1 MEFRQTIEQPLDIDD
16 KDMAVIVHHDVVRG
30 CTVVLAAVVIGTGL
44 IAKAYWLLFMFGWG
58 FI

>member
-1 MEFRQTIEQPLDIDD
+1 MRE
-16 KDMAVIVHHDVVRG
+16 IVNWLWLVAG
-30 CTVVLAAVVIGTGL
+30 SAAVVIGTGL